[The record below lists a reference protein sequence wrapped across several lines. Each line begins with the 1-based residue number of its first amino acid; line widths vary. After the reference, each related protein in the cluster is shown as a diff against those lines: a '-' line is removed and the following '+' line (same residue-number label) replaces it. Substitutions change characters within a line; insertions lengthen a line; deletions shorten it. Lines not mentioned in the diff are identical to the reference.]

1 MIWMIRCIFIILVDG
16 LNLTR
21 PMQLITEVKLPEY
34 PFQLDHQSPILMMG
48 SCFTENV
55 GQLLNKYLFPVNV
68 NPFGVTYNP
77 LSVKK
82 GLEALIQKEAYE
94 SDDLYQYNDIWLSF
108 DHDTGYSSIQQ
119 SEALEKINKD
129 FRDAKE
135 MLKRAGTL
143 FITWGT
149 AWIYQFNPSGEVVC
163 NCHKIPASQFTRS
176 KLTTREIIREY
187 EDFLPTL
194 FDYNPKL
201 RIVFTVSPV
210 RHWKDGAHGNQ
221 LSKATLLLAGEAI
234 RESFPEQF
242 FYFPTYEIVMDEL
255 RDYRFYADDLLHI
268 SKQATNY
275 IWERFVQVLLSEDSR
290 KIIGE
295 LEPLLKMLGH
305 RSLVPEGEAFQKMLQ
320 TREKKLKILK
330 NKYPEIQWA
339 KLIEK

>member
-1 MIWMIRCIFIILVDG
+1 
-16 LNLTR
+16 
-21 PMQLITEVKLPEY
+21 MQLITEVNLPGY
-34 PFQLDHQSPILMMG
+34 PFQLDHQSPVLMMG
-48 SCFTENV
+48 SCFTENI
-55 GQLLNKYLFPVNV
+55 GQLLEKYLFPVSV

-82 GLEALIQKEAYE
+82 GIEALIEKEAYE
-94 SDDLYQYNDIWLSF
+94 PDDLDRHNDLWLSF
-108 DHDTGYSSIQQ
+108 EHDTGYSSIQQ

-129 FRDAKE
+129 FREAKE

-149 AWIYQFNPSGEVVC
+149 AWIYRFNPSGEVVC

-176 KLTTREIIREY
+176 RLTTREIIREY
-187 EDFLPTL
+187 EDLLPRL
-194 FDYNPKL
+194 FDFNPRLK
-201 RIVFTVSPV
+201 IVFTVSPV

-221 LSKATLLLAGEAI
+221 LSKATLLLAGEALS
-234 RESFPEQF
+234 ESFPEQF
-242 FYFPTYEIVMDEL
+242 FYFPSYEMVMDEL

-268 SKQATNY
+268 NKQATNY

-305 RSLVPEGEAFQKMLQ
+305 RPLVPEGEAYQKMVKSKE
-320 TREKKLKILK
+320 EKLIILK
-330 NKYPEIQWA
+330 NKYQDIQWD
-339 KLIEK
+339 KLIGK

>member
-1 MIWMIRCIFIILVDG
+1 MKL
-16 LNLTR
+16 
-21 PMQLITEVKLPEY
+21 QSEVALPEY
-34 PFQLDHQSPILMMG
+34 PFRLDHLSPILMMG

-55 GQLLNKYLFPVNV
+55 GQLLDKYLFPVNV
-68 NPFGVTYNP
+68 NPFGVSYNP

-82 GLEALIQKEAYE
+82 GLEALIHKEAYE
-94 SDDLYQYNDIWLSF
+94 SDDLYQHNDLWLSF

-129 FRDAKE
+129 FREAKE

-149 AWIYQFNPSGEVVC
+149 AWIYRFNPSGEVVC
-163 NCHKIPASQFTRS
+163 NCHKIPASQFTRA

-242 FYFPTYEIVMDEL
+242 FYFPSYEIVMDEL

-305 RSLVPEGEAFQKMLQ
+305 RPLVPAGEAFQKMLQ

>member
-1 MIWMIRCIFIILVDG
+1 
-16 LNLTR
+16 
-21 PMQLITEVKLPEY
+21 MQLITEVKPPEY
-34 PFQLDHQSPILMMG
+34 PFRLDHLSPILMMG

-55 GQLLNKYLFPVNV
+55 GQLLEKYLFPVNV

-82 GLEALIQKEAYE
+82 GLEALILKETYE
-94 SDDLYQYNDIWLSF
+94 PNDLDLYKDLWLSF

-129 FRDAKE
+129 FREAKE

-149 AWIYQFNPSGEVVC
+149 AWVYRYNSTGDVVC
-163 NCHKIPASQFTRS
+163 NSQFTRS

-242 FYFPTYEIVMDEL
+242 FYFPSYEIVMDEL
-255 RDYRFYADDLLHI
+255 RDYRFYANDLLHI

-305 RSLVPEGEAFQKMLQ
+305 RPLVPEGEAYQKMVKS
-320 TREKKLKILK
+320 RVEKLTIIK
-330 NKYPEIQWA
+330 NKYPNIQWDN
-339 KLIEK
+339 LIEK

>member
-1 MIWMIRCIFIILVDG
+1 MIRCIFIILVEG
-16 LNLTR
+16 LNLAN
-21 PMQLITEVKLPEY
+21 PMKLQSEVALPEY

-55 GQLLNKYLFPVNV
+55 GQLLDKYLFQVNV

-94 SDDLYQYNDIWLSF
+94 SDDLYQYNDLWLSF

-129 FRDAKE
+129 FREAKE

-149 AWIYQFNPSGEVVC
+149 AWIYRFNPSGEVVC

-242 FYFPTYEIVMDEL
+242 FYFPSYEIVMDEL

-305 RSLVPEGEAFQKMLQ
+305 RPLVPEGEAFQKMLQ
-320 TREKKLKILK
+320 TRERKLKILK
-330 NKYPEIQWA
+330 NKYPNIQWD
-339 KLIEK
+339 KLIGK